1 MILALITLALAA
13 PKAPAVIIPPVTEID
28 FGELE
33 VEGSR
38 SGAAI
43 KLVAER
49 RQAQFPVLVKLR
61 PNFNEKLEA
70 STAEVR

>member
-13 PKAPAVIIPPVTEID
+13 PKAPTVIIPPVTEID

-33 VEGSR
+33 VEGTR

-49 RQAQFPVLVKLR
+49 RQAQFPALFKLR
-61 PNFNEKLEA
+61 PSFNEKLEA